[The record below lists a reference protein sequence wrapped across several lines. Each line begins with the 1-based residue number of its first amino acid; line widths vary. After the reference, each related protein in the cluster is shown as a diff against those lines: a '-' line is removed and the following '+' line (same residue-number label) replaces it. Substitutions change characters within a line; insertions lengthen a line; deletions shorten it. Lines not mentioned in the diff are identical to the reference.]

1 MISKKKKSYKMAL
14 EDRLLKDEET
24 KNSDIELEEAD
35 DPFGAVLKD
44 EDEDEIDEE
53 KPETESEIEEEGGL
67 DTIRSYLKE
76 IRKSPLLTFDEEQE
90 LAKRIIKGDEAA
102 RQKMIESN
110 LRLVVNIGKRYIN
123 RGLPFSDI
131 IEEGNLGLMK
141 AVEKFK
147 YEKGF
152 KFSTYASWWIRQS
165 IERAIINQT
174 RTIRLPVHIAE
185 SINSFMSVLGPLIQ
199 DLGREPSVEEVA
211 EKMGVEVEEVR
222 KIRQIIRKTY
232 SLDRPLG
239 DKDENSLKDIIE
251 DTAILSPVKTTEGI
265 KRREEIIKW
274 LDLLKD
280 MEREIILMRFGLDGS
295 EPRTLEVIGKQFGI
309 TRERVRQI
317 EATALSKLRFITNK
331 RSIKFEE
338 LL

>member
-1 MISKKKKSYKMAL
+1 MISKKKKIH
-14 EDRLLKDEET
+14 EET
-24 KNSDIELEEAD
+24 LEYELPQEDAEEEKDVVEELEYPFAAEPAD
-35 DPFGAVLKD
+35 ETE
-44 EDEDEIDEE
+44 EDED
-53 KPETESEIEEEGGL
+53 KTEAEEEGGL

-76 IRKSPLLTFDEEQE
+76 IRKSPLLTFEEEQE
-90 LAKRIIKGDEAA
+90 LAKRIVKGDEAA
-102 RQKMIESN
+102 RQRMIESN

-123 RGLPFSDI
+123 RGLPFADI

-185 SINSFMSVLGPLIQ
+185 SVNNFMSVLGPLIQ

-211 EKMGVEVEEVR
+211 ERMEVDVEEVR

-265 KRREEIIKW
+265 RRREEITKW
-274 LDLLKD
+274 LDLLKET
-280 MEREIILMRFGLDGS
+280 EREIIIMRFGLDGC
-295 EPRTLEVIGKQFGI
+295 EPRTLEIIGKKFGI

-317 EATALSKLRFITNK
+317 EATALAKLRFITNK
-331 RSIKFEE
+331 KSVKFEE

>member
-1 MISKKKKSYKMAL
+1 MISKKKKPY
-14 EDRLLKDEET
+14 EVQVDDGLLKEEDARE
-24 KNSDIELEEAD
+24 NDASLEEND
-35 DPFGAVLKD
+35 DPFADALK
-44 EDEDEIDEE
+44 EDAEEE
-53 KPETESEIEEEGGL
+53 KAEAETEIEEEGGL

-90 LAKRIIKGDEAA
+90 LAKRILKGDEAA

-211 EKMGVEVEEVR
+211 EKMNVEVEEVR

-251 DTAILSPVKTTEGI
+251 DTAILSPAKTTEGI

-274 LDLLKD
+274 LELLKE

-338 LL
+338 L

>member
-1 MISKKKKSYKMAL
+1 MISKKKKPYEVQV
-14 EDRLLKDEET
+14 EDGLLKEEESKESDVDLEET
-24 KNSDIELEEAD
+24 DDPD
-35 DPFGAVLKD
+35 DPFAEALKD
-44 EDEDEIDEE
+44 DAEEE
-53 KPETESEIEEEGGL
+53 KAETEIEEEGGL

-90 LAKRIIKGDEAA
+90 LAKRIVKGDEAA

-211 EKMGVEVEEVR
+211 EKMDVEIEEVR

-251 DTAILSPVKTTEGI
+251 DTAILSPAKTTEGI

-274 LDLLKD
+274 LELLKE

>member
-1 MISKKKKSYKMAL
+1 MISKKKKSYEVDVDDGL
-14 EDRLLKDEET
+14 EKEEDAREDDSSSEET
-24 KNSDIELEEAD
+24 D
-35 DPFGAVLKD
+35 DPFAEALK
-44 EDEDEIDEE
+44 EDAEEE
-53 KPETESEIEEEGGL
+53 KAEADNEVEEEGGL

-90 LAKRIIKGDEAA
+90 LAKRIEKGEEAA
-102 RQKMIESN
+102 REKMVESN
-110 LRLVVNIGKRYIN
+110 LRLVVTIGKRYIN

-152 KFSTYASWWIRQS
+152 KFSTYASWWIRQY
-165 IERAIINQT
+165 IERAIITQT

-211 EKMGVEVEEVR
+211 EKMDVEVEEVR

-251 DTAILSPVKTTEGI
+251 DTAILSPAKTTEGI

-274 LDLLKD
+274 LDLLKE
-280 MEREIILMRFGLDGS
+280 MEKEIILMRFGLDGC
-295 EPRTLEVIGKQFGI
+295 EPRTLEVIGKQFRI
-309 TRERVRQI
+309 TRERVRQM
-317 EATALSKLRFITNK
+317 EALYMSKVRFITNK
-331 RSIKFEE
+331 RSIKFE
-338 LL
+338 

>member
-1 MISKKKKSYKMAL
+1 MISKKKKSYEVDVDDGL
-14 EDRLLKDEET
+14 EKEEDAREDDSSSEET
-24 KNSDIELEEAD
+24 D
-35 DPFGAVLKD
+35 DPFAEALK
-44 EDEDEIDEE
+44 EDAEEE
-53 KPETESEIEEEGGL
+53 KAEADNEVEEEGGL

-90 LAKRIIKGDEAA
+90 LAKRIVKGDEAA

-211 EKMGVEVEEVR
+211 EKMDVEVEEVR

-251 DTAILSPVKTTEGI
+251 DTAILSPAKTTEGI

-274 LDLLKD
+274 LDLLKE
-280 MEREIILMRFGLDGS
+280 MEKDIILMRFGLDGC

-317 EATALSKLRFITNK
+317 EATSLSKLRFITNK

>member
-1 MISKKKKSYKMAL
+1 MISEKKKSYEVDVDEGL
-14 EDRLLKDEET
+14 EKEEDAREDDSSSEET
-24 KNSDIELEEAD
+24 D
-35 DPFGAVLKD
+35 DPFAEALK
-44 EDEDEIDEE
+44 EDAEEE
-53 KPETESEIEEEGGL
+53 KAEADNEVEEEGGL

-90 LAKRIIKGDEAA
+90 LAKRIVKGDEAA

-211 EKMGVEVEEVR
+211 EKMDVEVEEVR

-251 DTAILSPVKTTEGI
+251 DTAILSPAKTTEGI

-274 LDLLKD
+274 LDLLKE
-280 MEREIILMRFGLDGS
+280 MEKDIILMRFGLDGC

-317 EATALSKLRFITNK
+317 EATSLSKLRFITNK

>member
-1 MISKKKKSYKMAL
+1 MISKKKKPY
-14 EDRLLKDEET
+14 EVQVDDGLLKEEDARE
-24 KNSDIELEEAD
+24 NDASLEEND
-35 DPFGAVLKD
+35 DPFADALK
-44 EDEDEIDEE
+44 EDAEEE
-53 KPETESEIEEEGGL
+53 KAEAETEIEEEGGL

-90 LAKRIIKGDEAA
+90 LAKRIVKGDEAA

-211 EKMGVEVEEVR
+211 EKMCVEVEEVR

-251 DTAILSPVKTTEGI
+251 DTAILSPAKTTEGI

-274 LDLLKD
+274 LDLLKE
-280 MEREIILMRFGLDGS
+280 MEKEIILMRFGLDGS

>member
-1 MISKKKKSYKMAL
+1 MVSKKKKPY
-14 EDRLLKDEET
+14 EVQVDDGLLKEEDARE
-24 KNSDIELEEAD
+24 NDASLEEND
-35 DPFGAVLKD
+35 DPFAEALK
-44 EDEDEIDEE
+44 EDAEEE
-53 KPETESEIEEEGGL
+53 KAEAETEIEEEGGL

-90 LAKRIIKGDEAA
+90 LAKRIVKGDEAA

-211 EKMGVEVEEVR
+211 EKMNVEVEEVR

-251 DTAILSPVKTTEGI
+251 DTAILSPAKTTEGI

-274 LDLLKD
+274 LDLLKE
-280 MEREIILMRFGLDGS
+280 MEKEIILMRFGLDGS

>member
-1 MISKKKKSYKMAL
+1 MISKKKKPY
-14 EDRLLKDEET
+14 EVQVDDGLLKEEDARE
-24 KNSDIELEEAD
+24 NDASLEEND
-35 DPFGAVLKD
+35 DPFAEALK
-44 EDEDEIDEE
+44 EDAEEE
-53 KPETESEIEEEGGL
+53 KAETEIEEEGGL

-90 LAKRIIKGDEAA
+90 LAKRIVKGDEAA

-199 DLGREPSVEEVA
+199 NLGREPSVEEVA
-211 EKMGVEVEEVR
+211 EKMNVEVEEVR

-251 DTAILSPVKTTEGI
+251 DTAILSPAKTTEGI

-274 LDLLKD
+274 LDLLKE
-280 MEREIILMRFGLDGS
+280 MEKEIILMRFGLDGS

>member
-1 MISKKKKSYKMAL
+1 MISKKKKSFEL
-14 EDRLLKDEET
+14 EVDDGLLKEEDARENDISHEET
-24 KNSDIELEEAD
+24 D
-35 DPFGAVLKD
+35 DPFAEALK
-44 EDEDEIDEE
+44 EDAEEE
-53 KPETESEIEEEGGL
+53 KAEADNEVEEEGGL

-211 EKMGVEVEEVR
+211 EKMGVAVEEVR

-239 DKDENSLKDIIE
+239 DRDENSLKDIIE
-251 DTAILSPVKTTEGI
+251 DTAILSPAKTTEGI

-274 LDLLKD
+274 LDLLKE
-280 MEREIILMRFGLDGS
+280 MEREIITMRFGLDGS

-317 EATALSKLRFITNK
+317 EATSLAKLRFITNK

>member
-1 MISKKKKSYKMAL
+1 MISKKKKIH
-14 EDRLLKDEET
+14 EET
-24 KNSDIELEEAD
+24 LEYELPQEDAEEERDVVEELDHPFAAESAD
-35 DPFGAVLKD
+35 ETD
-44 EDEDEIDEE
+44 EDEDKAEA
-53 KPETESEIEEEGGL
+53 ETEAEEEGGL

-76 IRKSPLLTFDEEQE
+76 IRKSPLLTFEEEQE
-90 LAKRIIKGDEAA
+90 LAKRIVNGDEAA
-102 RQKMIESN
+102 RQRMIESN

-123 RGLPFSDI
+123 RGLPFADI

-185 SINSFMSVLGPLIQ
+185 SVNSFMSVLGPLIQ

-211 EKMGVEVEEVR
+211 ERMEVDVEEVR

-232 SLDRPLG
+232 SLDRPIG

-265 KRREEIIKW
+265 MRREVIIKW
-274 LDLLKD
+274 LDLLK
-280 MEREIILMRFGLDGS
+280 ETEKKIIIMRFGLDGC
-295 EPRTLEVIGKQFGI
+295 EPRTLEVIGRQFSI

-317 EATALSKLRFITNK
+317 EATALTKLRFITNK
-331 RSIKFEE
+331 KSVKFEE

>member
-1 MISKKKKSYKMAL
+1 MISKKKKPY
-14 EDRLLKDEET
+14 EVQVDDGLLKEEESKESDVDLEET
-24 KNSDIELEEAD
+24 DDPD
-35 DPFGAVLKD
+35 DPFAEALKD
-44 EDEDEIDEE
+44 DAEEE
-53 KPETESEIEEEGGL
+53 KAEAETEIEEEGGL

-90 LAKRIIKGDEAA
+90 LAKRIVKGDEAA

-211 EKMGVEVEEVR
+211 EKMDVEIEEVR

-251 DTAILSPVKTTEGI
+251 DTAILSPAKTTEGI

-274 LDLLKD
+274 LELLKE

>member
-1 MISKKKKSYKMAL
+1 MISKKKKPY
-14 EDRLLKDEET
+14 EVQVDDGLLKEEDARE
-24 KNSDIELEEAD
+24 NDASLEEND
-35 DPFGAVLKD
+35 DPFAEALK
-44 EDEDEIDEE
+44 EDAEEE
-53 KPETESEIEEEGGL
+53 KAEAETEIEEEGGL

-90 LAKRIIKGDEAA
+90 LAKRIVKGDEAA

-211 EKMGVEVEEVR
+211 EKMNVEVEEVR

-251 DTAILSPVKTTEGI
+251 DTAILSPAKTTEGI

-274 LDLLKD
+274 LDLLKE
-280 MEREIILMRFGLDGS
+280 MEKEIILMRFGLDGS

>member
-1 MISKKKKSYKMAL
+1 MISKKKKPYEVQV
-14 EDRLLKDEET
+14 EDGLLKEEESKESDVDLEET
-24 KNSDIELEEAD
+24 DDPD
-35 DPFGAVLKD
+35 DPFAEALKD
-44 EDEDEIDEE
+44 DAEEE
-53 KPETESEIEEEGGL
+53 KAEAETEIEEEGGL

-90 LAKRIIKGDEAA
+90 LAKRIVKGDEAA

-211 EKMGVEVEEVR
+211 EKMDVEIEEVR

-251 DTAILSPVKTTEGI
+251 DTAILSPAKTTEGI

-274 LDLLKD
+274 LELLKE

>member
-1 MISKKKKSYKMAL
+1 MISKKKKPY
-14 EDRLLKDEET
+14 EVQVDDGLLKEEESKESDVDLEET
-24 KNSDIELEEAD
+24 EDPE
-35 DPFGAVLKD
+35 DPFAEALK
-44 EDEDEIDEE
+44 EDTEEE
-53 KPETESEIEEEGGL
+53 KAETEIEEEGGL

-90 LAKRIIKGDEAA
+90 LAKRILKGDEAA

-211 EKMGVEVEEVR
+211 EKMDVEIEEVR

-251 DTAILSPVKTTEGI
+251 DTAILSPAKTTEGI

-274 LDLLKD
+274 LDLLKE
-280 MEREIILMRFGLDGS
+280 MEREIIIMRFGLDGS

-317 EATALSKLRFITNK
+317 EATSLSKLRFITNK

>member
-1 MISKKKKSYKMAL
+1 MISKKKKSY
-14 EDRLLKDEET
+14 EVQVVDDGLLKEEDARE
-24 KNSDIELEEAD
+24 NDASLEEND
-35 DPFGAVLKD
+35 DPFADALK
-44 EDEDEIDEE
+44 EDAEEE
-53 KPETESEIEEEGGL
+53 KAEAETEIEEEGGL

-90 LAKRIIKGDEAA
+90 LAKRILKGDEAA

-211 EKMGVEVEEVR
+211 EKMNVEVEEVR

-251 DTAILSPVKTTEGI
+251 DTAILSPAKTTEGI

-274 LDLLKD
+274 LELLKE

>member
-1 MISKKKKSYKMAL
+1 MAL

>member
-1 MISKKKKSYKMAL
+1 MISKKKKPY
-14 EDRLLKDEET
+14 EVQVDDGLLKEEDARE
-24 KNSDIELEEAD
+24 NDASLEEND
-35 DPFGAVLKD
+35 DPFADALK
-44 EDEDEIDEE
+44 EDAEEE
-53 KPETESEIEEEGGL
+53 KAEAETEIEEEGGL

-90 LAKRIIKGDEAA
+90 LAKRIVKGDEAA

-211 EKMGVEVEEVR
+211 EKMNVEVEEVR

-251 DTAILSPVKTTEGI
+251 DTAILSPAKTTEGI

-274 LDLLKD
+274 LELLKE

>member
-1 MISKKKKSYKMAL
+1 MISKKKKSY
-14 EDRLLKDEET
+14 EVQVDDGLLKEEDARE
-24 KNSDIELEEAD
+24 NDASLEEND
-35 DPFGAVLKD
+35 DPFADALK
-44 EDEDEIDEE
+44 EDAEEE
-53 KPETESEIEEEGGL
+53 KAENEIEEEGGL

-90 LAKRIIKGDEAA
+90 LAKRIVKGDEAA

-211 EKMGVEVEEVR
+211 EKMNVEIEEVR

-251 DTAILSPVKTTEGI
+251 DTAILSPAKTTEGI

-274 LDLLKD
+274 LELLKE

>member
-1 MISKKKKSYKMAL
+1 
-14 EDRLLKDEET
+14 
-24 KNSDIELEEAD
+24 
-35 DPFGAVLKD
+35 
-44 EDEDEIDEE
+44 
-53 KPETESEIEEEGGL
+53 
-67 DTIRSYLKE
+67 
-76 IRKSPLLTFDEEQE
+76 
-90 LAKRIIKGDEAA
+90 
-102 RQKMIESN
+102 MIESN

-211 EKMGVEVEEVR
+211 EKMNVEVEEVR

-251 DTAILSPVKTTEGI
+251 DTAILSPAKTTEGI

-274 LDLLKD
+274 LELLKE

-295 EPRTLEVIGKQFGI
+295 EPRTFEVIGKQFGI

>member
-1 MISKKKKSYKMAL
+1 MISKKKKPY
-14 EDRLLKDEET
+14 EVQVDDGLLKEEDARE
-24 KNSDIELEEAD
+24 NDASLEEND
-35 DPFGAVLKD
+35 DPFAEALK
-44 EDEDEIDEE
+44 EDAEEE
-53 KPETESEIEEEGGL
+53 KAEAETEIEEEGGL

-76 IRKSPLLTFDEEQE
+76 IRKSPLLTFDAEQE
-90 LAKRIIKGDEAA
+90 LAKRILKGDEAA
-102 RQKMIESN
+102 SQKMIESN

-211 EKMGVEVEEVR
+211 EKMNVEVEEVR

-251 DTAILSPVKTTEGI
+251 DTAILSPAKTTEGI

-274 LDLLKD
+274 LDLLKE
-280 MEREIILMRFGLDGS
+280 MEKEIILMRFGLDGS
-295 EPRTLEVIGKQFGI
+295 EPRTLAVIGKQIGI

>member
-1 MISKKKKSYKMAL
+1 MISKKKKSY
-14 EDRLLKDEET
+14 EVQVVDDGLLKEEDARE
-24 KNSDIELEEAD
+24 NDASLEEND
-35 DPFGAVLKD
+35 DPFADALK
-44 EDEDEIDEE
+44 EDAEEE
-53 KPETESEIEEEGGL
+53 KAEAETEIEEEGGL

-90 LAKRIIKGDEAA
+90 LAKRIVKGDEAA

-211 EKMGVEVEEVR
+211 EKMNVEVEEVR

-251 DTAILSPVKTTEGI
+251 DTAILSPAKTTEGI

-274 LDLLKD
+274 LELLKE